1 VSAASLKSGSLKSN
15 RAQNLRRLLKPRHV
29 CIVGGQAMEDAIRR
43 CADTGFGGEIWVVNP
58 KRNELGGRKCYPSIA
73 DLPEAPDATF
83 IAVPREPTIE
93 ILRALNAAGAG
104 GAICYAAGY
113 AEVGGEGHGLQKQ
126 LIEAAGDLAMVGP
139 NCYGILNYLDGI
151 ALWPTGH
158 NGKRVESGCAFIG
171 QSGNIALNVTGNDRS
186 VPFGYVISSGNQ
198 VILTVADFVDALTED
213 PKISAIG
220 LYIEG
225 IDDVPA
231 FSRAAAKAMQAG
243 KPLVALKAG
252 KSELGAKLAMSH
264 TSSLAGSDRMYDSLF
279 ERLGVIRV
287 DTIPQLMETM
297 KFVSTAGLPK
307 GNKLAV
313 FTCSGGDGLMT
324 ADIAESIDLPLPQH
338 SPAQAADL
346 KTQLPN
352 FATISNPLDYNT
364 SLWGHEDLLTRCFDT
379 VMAGDYDAGMLVI
392 DYATDGEA
400 SEQAWDC
407 SVKALVTA
415 CSKNGK
421 LPIVTATLPELLPGR
436 VRDLIIAGHGAPMQG
451 LKEALHA
458 FEATERFARLRDRL
472 ARGGPGGN
480 LDGITVPPTPT
491 PQGESRLLPEY
502 DAKQQL
508 SAYGLSVPEARVV
521 APAEAA
527 KAATALGFPVV
538 LKVAEPVLAHK
549 TEAGAVAVNLKS
561 AADVE
566 AALQRMSASLAQYK
580 SGAVIAKVLVEKMV
594 SEVVAELI
602 IGVKRDP
609 QFGLA
614 LVIGAGGILVEMVQ
628 DSAMLLLPTDR
639 AAIERGIDSLKIS
652 KLLKGYRG
660 RPAGDLR
667 AVANA
672 VGAVAAFAE
681 AHRSNLLELD
691 VNPLMVQTNGAV
703 AVDALV
709 VLAEG

>member
-1 VSAASLKSGSLKSN
+1 MGNSVGPLALKGAGN
-15 RAQNLRRLLKPRHV
+15 RARNLRRLLKPRHV
-29 CIVGGQAMEDAIRR
+29 CIVGGQAMEDSIRR
-43 CADTGFGGEIWVVNP
+43 CADSGFAGEIWVVNP
-58 KRNELGGRKCYPSIA
+58 KRSELGGRPCFASIA

-93 ILRALNAAGAG
+93 ILRALSAAGAG

-113 AEVGGEGHGLQKQ
+113 AEVGGEGVGLQKQ
-126 LIEAAGDLAMVGP
+126 LIEAVGDLAMVGP

-158 NGKRVESGCAFIG
+158 NGRRVESGCAFIG
-171 QSGNIALNVTGNDRS
+171 QSGNIALNVTANDRS
-186 VPFGYVISSGNQ
+186 VPFAYVISSGNQ

-213 PKISAIG
+213 PKVSAIG

-264 TSSLAGSDRMYDSLF
+264 TSSLAGSDRMYDTLF

-287 DTIPQLMETM
+287 DSIPQLMETI
-297 KFVSTAGLPK
+297 KFVSVGGLPK
-307 GNKLAV
+307 GNRLAV

-324 ADIAESIDLPLPQH
+324 ADIAEAIDQPLPQH
-338 SPAQAADL
+338 SAEQVADL
-346 KTQLPN
+346 RTQLPN

-379 VMAGDYDAGMLVI
+379 VMRGDFDAGMLVI

-400 SEQAWDC
+400 SELAWNA
-407 SVKALVTA
+407 SVHAIIRA
-415 CSKNGK
+415 CKSHGK
-421 LPIVTATLPELLPGR
+421 LPIVTSTLPELLPAR
-436 VRDLIIAGHGAPMQG
+436 IREMAIAEGGAPMQG
-451 LKEALHA
+451 LGEALNA
-458 FEATERFARLRDRL
+458 FAATERFARLRDAL
-472 ARGGPGGN
+472 GTN
-480 LDGITVPPTPT
+480 HDHIILPPTPK
-491 PQGESRLLPEY
+491 PHGAGRLLHEY
-502 DAKQQL
+502 EAKLQL
-508 SAYGLSVPEARVV
+508 SAYGLTVPDARVV
-521 APAEAA
+521 APKE
-527 KAATALGFPVV
+527 AATAAAELGFPVV

-561 AADVE
+561 GAEVE
-566 AALQRMSASLAQYK
+566 AALIRMSAALARYK
-580 SGAVIAKVLVEKMV
+580 PGAAIAKVLVERMV
-594 SEVVAELI
+594 SDVVAELI
-602 IGVKRDP
+602 VGVKRDP

-639 AAIERGIDSLKIS
+639 AAIERAIDGLKIA

-672 VGAVAAFAE
+672 VAAVAAFAE
-681 AHRSNLLELD
+681 AHRGNLLELD
-691 VNPLMVQTNGAV
+691 VNPLMVLKSGAV

-709 VLAEG
+709 VLAER

>member
-1 VSAASLKSGSLKSN
+1 MNSASLKSGNLRSN
-15 RAQNLRRLLKPRHV
+15 RAQNIRRLLKPRHV
-29 CIVGGQAMEDAIRR
+29 CIVGGQAMEDSIRR

-58 KRNELGGRKCYPSIA
+58 KRSELGGRKCYASIA

-93 ILRALNAAGAG
+93 ILGALNAAGAG

-113 AEVGGEGHGLQKQ
+113 AEVGGEGHDLQKQ
-126 LIEAAGDLAMVGP
+126 LIEAVGDLAMVGP

-158 NGKRVESGCAFIG
+158 NGRRVESGCAFIG

-213 PKISAIG
+213 PKITAIG

-307 GNKLAV
+307 GDKLAV

-338 SPAQAADL
+338 SPAQVADL
-346 KTQLPN
+346 RTQLPN

-407 SVKALVTA
+407 SVNALVAA
-415 CSKNGK
+415 CRKNGK

-436 VRDLIIAGHGAPMQG
+436 VRDLVIRGHGAPMQG

-458 FEATERFARLRDRL
+458 FAATERFARLRDRL
-472 ARGGPGGN
+472 ASAGM
-480 LDGITVPPTPT
+480 DGVTVPPTPK
-491 PQGESRLLPEY
+491 PQGDGRLLPEY
-502 DAKQQL
+502 EAKQQL
-508 SAYGLSVPEARVV
+508 SACGLSVPEARVV

-527 KAATALGFPVV
+527 QAATALGFPVV
-538 LKVAEPVLAHK
+538 LKVAAPVLAHK

-561 AADVE
+561 PAEVE

-580 SGAVIAKVLVEKMV
+580 PGAVIERVLVEKMV
-594 SEVVAELI
+594 ADVVAELI

-639 AAIERGIDSLKIS
+639 AAIERAIDGLKIS
-652 KLLKGYRG
+652 KLMKGYRG

-672 VGAVAAFAE
+672 VAAVAAFAE
-681 AHRSNLLELD
+681 AHRGSLLELD
-691 VNPLMVQTNGAV
+691 VNPLMVLKTGAV

-709 VLAEG
+709 VLAG

>member
-1 VSAASLKSGSLKSN
+1 
-15 RAQNLRRLLKPRHV
+15 
-29 CIVGGQAMEDAIRR
+29 
-43 CADTGFGGEIWVVNP
+43 
-58 KRNELGGRKCYPSIA
+58 
-73 DLPEAPDATF
+73 
-83 IAVPREPTIE
+83 
-93 ILRALNAAGAG
+93 
-104 GAICYAAGY
+104 
-113 AEVGGEGHGLQKQ
+113 
-126 LIEAAGDLAMVGP
+126 
-139 NCYGILNYLDGI
+139 
-151 ALWPTGH
+151 
-158 NGKRVESGCAFIG
+158 
-171 QSGNIALNVTGNDRS
+171 
-186 VPFGYVISSGNQ
+186 
-198 VILTVADFVDALTED
+198 
-213 PKISAIG
+213 
-220 LYIEG
+220 
-225 IDDVPA
+225 
-231 FSRAAAKAMQAG
+231 
-243 KPLVALKAG
+243 
-252 KSELGAKLAMSH
+252 
-264 TSSLAGSDRMYDSLF
+264 MYDSLF

-307 GNKLAV
+307 GNNLAV

-338 SPAQAADL
+338 SPAQVADL

-364 SLWGHEDLLTRCFDT
+364 SLWGHEDLLTRCFDA

-407 SVKALVTA
+407 SVNALVAA
-415 CSKNGK
+415 CGKNGK
-421 LPIVTATLPELLPGR
+421 LPIVTATLPELLPRR
-436 VRDLIIAGHGAPMQG
+436 VRDLVIGGHGAPMQG

-458 FEATERFARLRDRL
+458 FAATERFARLRERL
-472 ARGGPGGN
+472 AKGGT
-480 LDGITVPPTPT
+480 DSIAVPPTPKA
-491 PQGESRLLPEY
+491 QGEGRLLHEY

-508 SAYGLSVPEARVV
+508 SAYGLSVPEAQVV
-521 APAEAA
+521 PPAQAA
-527 KAATALGFPVV
+527 KAAAELGFPVV
-538 LKVAEPVLAHK
+538 LKVADPVLAHK

-561 AADVE
+561 AADVA
-566 AALQRMSASLAQYK
+566 AALQRMNASLAQYK
-580 SGAVIAKVLVEKMV
+580 PGAVIAKVLVEKMV
-594 SEVVAELI
+594 SDVVAELI

-639 AAIERGIDSLKIS
+639 AAIERAIDSLKIS

-667 AVANA
+667 GVANA
-672 VGAVAAFAE
+672 VAAVAAFAE
-681 AHRSNLLELD
+681 AHRATLLELD
-691 VNPLMVQTNGAV
+691 VNPLMVLKNGAV

>member
-1 VSAASLKSGSLKSN
+1 MNAASSNSGNPLSK

-29 CIVGGQAMEDAIRR
+29 CIVGGQAMEDSIRR
-43 CADTGFGGEIWVVNP
+43 CADTGYAGEIWVVNP
-58 KRNELGGRKCYPSIA
+58 KRSALGGRKCYASIA
-73 DLPEAPDATF
+73 DLPAAPDATF
-83 IAVPREPTIE
+83 IAVPREPTID

-113 AEVGGEGHGLQKQ
+113 AEVGGEGHGLQQQ
-126 LIEAAGDLAMVGP
+126 LIEAVGDLAMVGP

-158 NGKRVESGCAFIG
+158 NGRRVESGCAFIG
-171 QSGNIALNVTGNDRS
+171 QSGNIALNVTANDRS

-198 VILTVADFVDALTED
+198 VILTVSDFVDALTED
-213 PKISAIG
+213 PKITAIG

-231 FSRAAAKAMQAG
+231 FSRAAAKAIEAG

-264 TSSLAGSDRMYDSLF
+264 TSSLAGSDRMYDALF

-307 GNKLAV
+307 GNRLAV

-324 ADIAESIDLPLPQH
+324 ADVAEAIDLPLPQH
-338 SPAQAADL
+338 SPAQVAEL
-346 KTQLPN
+346 RTQLPN

-379 VMAGDYDAGMLVI
+379 VMAGDFDAGMLVI

-407 SVKALVTA
+407 SVKALVAA
-415 CSKNGK
+415 CGKNGK

-436 VRDLIIAGHGAPMQG
+436 VRDMVIRGHGAPMQG
-451 LKEALHA
+451 LNEALHA
-458 FEATERFARLRDRL
+458 FTATERFARLRDRM
-472 ARGGPGGN
+472 AKAGTAGSE
-480 LDGITVPPTPT
+480 GIMVPPTPK
-491 PQGESRLLPEY
+491 PQGEGRLLPEFA
-502 DAKQQL
+502 AKQQL
-508 SAYGLSVPEARVV
+508 AAYGLSAPEARVV

-527 KAATALGFPVV
+527 KAAAALGFPVV

-566 AALQRMSASLAQYK
+566 AALQRMSAALAQYK
-580 SGAVIAKVLVEKMV
+580 AGAVIAKVLVEKMV
-594 SEVVAELI
+594 SDVVAELI

-639 AAIERGIDSLKIS
+639 SAIERAIDGLKIA

-660 RPAGDLR
+660 RAAGDLS
-667 AVANA
+667 AVAD
-672 VGAVAAFAE
+672 AVAAVSAFAE
-681 AHRSNLLELD
+681 AHRGSLLELD
-691 VNPLMVQTNGAV
+691 VNPLMVLKNGAV